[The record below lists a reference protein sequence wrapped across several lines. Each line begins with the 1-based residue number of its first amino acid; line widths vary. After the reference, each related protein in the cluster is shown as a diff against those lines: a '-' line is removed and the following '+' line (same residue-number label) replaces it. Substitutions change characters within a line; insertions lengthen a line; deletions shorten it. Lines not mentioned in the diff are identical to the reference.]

1 MILLLVA
8 ELRMKGA
15 TASSADRRARRSFR
29 RQLLTKVVTDCASSA
44 AVKLEFVTVTAVS
57 AVSVSVA
64 DVS

>member
-1 MILLLVA
+1 
-8 ELRMKGA
+8 MKGA